1 MSDNKTLGK
10 KIIEAAGG
18 AQNIKSITNC
28 ATRLR
33 MYIKDVSKYDEE
45 SIKKIDGVMGT
56 SIVGDQYQVIVGPKA
71 IHLCKA
77 IQDAYGI
84 AGAGKKPEKAKGN
97 IVNRFL
103 ETVSGCI
110 APLVPAL
117 AASGLIKVLLTICS
131 MLNLLP
137 EQSQTYA
144 LLSTASDAVFYF
156 MPVILAYT
164 SAKRFQ
170 CNEVLA
176 IVIAGVLLHPNFVS
190 MVTQTQEQ
198 HMAIHFL
205 GLPVTQ
211 TSYNGTVVPI
221 ILTVWVMS
229 YIEKFIDKILPEV
242 VVHLFRPLL
251 IVLFMTPIAL
261 IVTGPA
267 GAIFGQGLA
276 VVLQTIFAKAG
287 WVALALTLLVTSFL
301 CMTGMHL
308 ALIPVAMTSIAEVG
322 YDEFVLVVFLCFT
335 LSQGAAALAVLLKTK
350 NSKLRQLAIPAAIS
364 GLFGGT
370 SEPAL
375 YGISVKMKKPLY
387 ATIIGS
393 TVAGIYAGIVHLKV
407 FAFGLFSVVGIP
419 GYYSAKY
426 SSNLQH
432 AIITAVLTIGVTMI
446 AVWILGFDDSVYD
459 DYDEESAEDVDT
471 APIVLNENV
480 DDSEVVSVTSGK
492 IVKQEDIKDE
502 VFSTGVIAKTVG
514 IVSNDGVCYSPV
526 DGEIASVFQTK
537 HAMAFK
543 SKEGTEVLMHVGID
557 SVNLEGE
564 GFKVFVEEGDTVK
577 KGQKV
582 LTYDKTVFEK
592 NNIDETTIMAI
603 SNTQD
608 YEDIQM
614 LAKGEEIIAGD
625 PIFATLAKED

>member
-387 ATIIGS
+387 ATIIGQQ
-393 TVAGIYAGIVHLKV
+393 
-407 FAFGLFSVVGIP
+407 
-419 GYYSAKY
+419 
-426 SSNLQH
+426 LQEFMR
-432 AIITAVLTIGVTMI
+432 VLYI
-446 AVWILGFDDSVYD
+446 
-459 DYDEESAEDVDT
+459 
-471 APIVLNENV
+471 
-480 DDSEVVSVTSGK
+480 
-492 IVKQEDIKDE
+492 
-502 VFSTGVIAKTVG
+502 
-514 IVSNDGVCYSPV
+514 
-526 DGEIASVFQTK
+526 
-537 HAMAFK
+537 
-543 SKEGTEVLMHVGID
+543 
-557 SVNLEGE
+557 
-564 GFKVFVEEGDTVK
+564 
-577 KGQKV
+577 
-582 LTYDKTVFEK
+582 
-592 NNIDETTIMAI
+592 
-603 SNTQD
+603 
-608 YEDIQM
+608 
-614 LAKGEEIIAGD
+614 
-625 PIFATLAKED
+625 

>member
-229 YIEKFIDKILPEV
+229 YIEKFIDKILT
-242 VVHLFRPLL
+242 F
-251 IVLFMTPIAL
+251 I
-261 IVTGPA
+261 
-267 GAIFGQGLA
+267 
-276 VVLQTIFAKAG
+276 
-287 WVALALTLLVTSFL
+287 
-301 CMTGMHL
+301 
-308 ALIPVAMTSIAEVG
+308 
-322 YDEFVLVVFLCFT
+322 D
-335 LSQGAAALAVLLKTK
+335 
-350 NSKLRQLAIPAAIS
+350 LRR
-364 GLFGGT
+364 
-370 SEPAL
+370 
-375 YGISVKMKKPLY
+375 
-387 ATIIGS
+387 II
-393 TVAGIYAGIVHLKV
+393 
-407 FAFGLFSVVGIP
+407 
-419 GYYSAKY
+419 
-426 SSNLQH
+426 
-432 AIITAVLTIGVTMI
+432 
-446 AVWILGFDDSVYD
+446 
-459 DYDEESAEDVDT
+459 
-471 APIVLNENV
+471 
-480 DDSEVVSVTSGK
+480 
-492 IVKQEDIKDE
+492 
-502 VFSTGVIAKTVG
+502 
-514 IVSNDGVCYSPV
+514 
-526 DGEIASVFQTK
+526 
-537 HAMAFK
+537 
-543 SKEGTEVLMHVGID
+543 
-557 SVNLEGE
+557 
-564 GFKVFVEEGDTVK
+564 
-577 KGQKV
+577 
-582 LTYDKTVFEK
+582 
-592 NNIDETTIMAI
+592 
-603 SNTQD
+603 
-608 YEDIQM
+608 
-614 LAKGEEIIAGD
+614 
-625 PIFATLAKED
+625 

>member
-1 MSDNKTLGK
+1 MSDNKTLGR

-18 AQNIKSITNC
+18 AENIKSITNC

-33 MYIKDVSKYDEE
+33 MYIKDASKYDEE
-45 SIKKIDGVMGT
+45 TIKKIDGVMGT

-77 IQDAYGI
+77 IQDEYGI
-84 AGAGKKPEKAKGN
+84 AGAGKKQEKAKGN

-156 MPVILAYT
+156 MPIILAYT

-198 HMAIHFL
+198 NMAIHFL

-276 VVLQTIFAKAG
+276 VVLQGIFAKAG

-350 NSKLRQLAIPAAIS
+350 NSKLRQLAIPA
-364 GLFGGT
+364 
-370 SEPAL
+370 
-375 YGISVKMKKPLY
+375 
-387 ATIIGS
+387 
-393 TVAGIYAGIVHLKV
+393 
-407 FAFGLFSVVGIP
+407 
-419 GYYSAKY
+419 
-426 SSNLQH
+426 
-432 AIITAVLTIGVTMI
+432 
-446 AVWILGFDDSVYD
+446 
-459 DYDEESAEDVDT
+459 
-471 APIVLNENV
+471 PIVLNENV
-480 DDSEVVSVTSGK
+480 DDSEIVSVTSGK

-502 VFSTGVIAKTVG
+502 VFSTGVIGKTVG

-526 DGEIASVFQTK
+526 DGEVASVFQTK

-564 GFKVFVEEGDTVK
+564 GFKVFVKEGDTVK

-592 NNIDETTIMAI
+592 NKIDETTIMAI

-608 YEDIQM
+608 YENIQM
-614 LAKGEEIIAGD
+614 LAKGEETIAGD
-625 PIFATLAKED
+625 PIFATVAKEN